1 MASICGDSVLTGQE
15 GSIEFKAPGT
25 SFCLGDFSDFGTDG
39 TDSHITVPC
48 EHDFRVGDL
57 VAFYETN
64 NGSIDTALTPSVDGN
79 RVQLAPR
86 TAVDGTILTLGT
98 FVAGSGYTDGSYTGV
113 ALTNG
118 SGSGATADITVA
130 SGGVTAVTLVD
141 GGQGYE
147 ETDQLSAADSDLG
160 GGGGSGF
167 TVEVGDVLSIPT
179 GVTCYYVVATGND
192 WIEVSGT
199 PGGTAISMNGDGGT
213 GTADQGT
220 IEVELCDFTAMC
232 GVRDFSLDITREE
245 LDTTTLPCHDG
256 IGEECSKLAEFR
268 TTQSGYATA
277 TGTMTV
283 YFTCD
288 QQNMANRLLSSS
300 ILKNQTGARTKLYVC
315 TQLDADGDVSDADSL
330 FIDAFINI
338 TGMSFSVNPDDVT
351 TAELSFSVTRMVS
364 AFGLSA

>member
-1 MASICGDSVLTGQE
+1 MLTGQE

-25 SFCLGDFSDFGTDG
+25 SFCLDDHTDFGDDG
-39 TDSHITVPC
+39 TTSHITVPC

-57 VAFYETN
+57 VAFYETD
-64 NGSIDTALTPSVDGN
+64 GGHIDDALLPSTDPN
-79 RVQLAPR
+79 RPALR
-86 TAVDGTILTLGT
+86 TAQNGTILELGD
-98 FVAGSGYTDGSYTGV
+98 FVGGSGYTDGTFGPLAAV
-113 ALTNG
+113 
-118 SGSGATADITVA
+118 V
-130 SGGVTAVTLVD
+130 SGGTNNSARISGTVTGGEVTAVTLDD
-141 GGQGYE
+141 GGNGYAT
-147 ETDQLSAADSDLG
+147 TDQLTANVPGFDS
-160 GGGGSGF
+160 GGSGF
-167 TVEVGDVLSIPT
+167 LVEVERVLTVPA
-179 GVTCYYVVATGND
+179 GVTCYFVVATGDD

-199 PGGTAISMNGDGGT
+199 EGGTAISMAQDGGT
-213 GTADQGT
+213 GTANQGT
-220 IEVELCDFTAMC
+220 IEVELCDFVSMC
-232 GVRDFSLDITREE
+232 GVRDFSLDISREE

-256 IGEECSKLAEFR
+256 TGEECSKLAEFR

-315 TQLDADGDVSDADSL
+315 TQLDANGNVSDTDSL

-351 TAELSFSVTRMVS
+351 TAELSFSVNRMVS

>member
-25 SFCLGDFSDFGTDG
+25 SFCLDDFSDFGQDG
-39 TDSHITVPC
+39 TTSHITVPC

-64 NGSIDTALTPSVDGN
+64 NGNIDSALTASVDGN

-86 TAVDGTILTLGT
+86 TAQDGTILTLGT
-98 FVAGSGYTDGSYTGV
+98 FVAGSGYTDQTYTGES
-113 ALTNG
+113 LTGGNG
-118 SGSGATADITVA
+118 SGAEATIIVA
-130 SGGVTAVTLVD
+130 SGGVTTVTLTD
-141 GGQGYE
+141 GGAGYL
-147 ETDQLSAADSDLG
+147 ETDQLTATLA
-160 GGGGSGF
+160 GGGSGF

-179 GVTCYYVVATGND
+179 GVTCYYVVATGDD

-199 PGGTAISMNGDGGT
+199 AGGTAITMNQDGGT
-213 GTADQGT
+213 GSADQG
-220 IEVELCDFTAMC
+220 IVEIELCDFTAMC
-232 GVRDFSLDITREE
+232 GVRDFSLDISREE

-256 IGEECSKLAEFR
+256 IGEECSKLAQFR

-288 QQNMANRLLSSS
+288 QENMANRLLSSS

-315 TQLDADGDVSDADSL
+315 TQLDANGEVSDTDSL

-351 TAELSFSVTRMVS
+351 TAELSFSVNRMVS

>member
-25 SFCLGDFSDFGTDG
+25 AFCLDDFSDFGTDG

-57 VAFYETN
+57 VAFYED
-64 NGSIDTALTPSVDGN
+64 DTAKIDSALTASTDVN
-79 RVQLAPR
+79 RPTLR
-86 TAVDGTILTLGT
+86 SAVDGTILTLGST
-98 FVAGSGYTDGSYTGV
+98 VAGSGYTDQTYTGE
-113 ALTNG
+113 ALTG
-118 SGSGATADITVA
+118 AASGGSGATADIVVS
-130 SGGVTAVTLVD
+130 SGGVTSVTLVD
-141 GGQGYE
+141 GGSGYSE
-147 ETDQLSAADSDLG
+147 DDQLTATLAG
-160 GGGGSGF
+160 GGTGF
-167 TVEVGDVLSIPT
+167 AVEVGTVLNIP
-179 GVTCYYVVATGND
+179 GGISCYYVVATGDD

-199 PGGTAISMNGDGGT
+199 AGGTAIDMNKDGGT

-220 IEVELCDFTAMC
+220 IEIELCDFQAMC
-232 GVRDFSLDITREE
+232 GVRDFSLDISREE

-256 IGEECSKLAEFR
+256 SGEECSKLAQFR

-288 QQNMANRLLSSS
+288 QENMANRLLSSS

-315 TQLDADGDVSDADSL
+315 TQLDANGEVSDTSSL

-351 TAELSFSVTRMVS
+351 TAELSFSVNRMVS

>member
-1 MASICGDSVLTGQE
+1 MASICGDNVLTGQE

-25 SFCLGDFSDFGTDG
+25 SFCLDDHTDFGDDG
-39 TDSHITVPC
+39 TVSHITVPC

-64 NGSIDTALTPSVDGN
+64 NGHIDSALTASTDADRP
-79 RVQLAPR
+79 QLAPR
-86 TAVDGTILTLGT
+86 TAQNGTILALGS

-113 ALTNG
+113 ALTGGTG
-118 SGSGATADITVA
+118 SNATADITVA
-130 SGGVTAVTLVD
+130 SGGVTVVTLVD
-141 GGQGYE
+141 GGEGYA
-147 ETDQLSAADSDLG
+147 ETDQLSADDANLG

-167 TVEVGDVLSIPT
+167 TVEVNDVLSIPA
-179 GVTCYYVVATGND
+179 GVTCYYVVATGDD

-199 PGGTAISMNGDGGT
+199 EGGDAIEMTQDGGT
-213 GTADQGT
+213 GTANQGV
-220 IEVELCDFTAMC
+220 IEIELCDFVAMC
-232 GVRDFSLDITREE
+232 GVRDFSLDISREE

-256 IGEECSKLAEFR
+256 LGEECSKLAQFR
-268 TTQSGYATA
+268 TTQAGYATA

-315 TQLDADGDVSDADSL
+315 TQLDAEGNVNDADSL

-351 TAELSFSVTRMVS
+351 TAELSFSVTRMNA

>member
-25 SFCLGDFSDFGTDG
+25 SFCLDYHTDFGTDG
-39 TDSHITVPC
+39 TTSHITVPC

-64 NGSIDTALTPSVDGN
+64 NGHIDANLQPSSDPN
-79 RVQLAPR
+79 RPTTFIAQN
-86 TAVDGTILTLGT
+86 GTILSLGT
-98 FVAGSGYTDGSYTGV
+98 FVAGSGYTDGQYDSQ
-113 ALTNG
+113 ALTGGAGPN
-118 SGSGATADITVA
+118 SGATANITVA
-130 SGGVTAVTLVD
+130 GGEVTNVVLVD
-141 GGQGYE
+141 GGEGFLS
-147 ETDQLSAADSDLG
+147 TDQLTAAGLPAGNGFLIEVDTVLTVP
-160 GGGGSGF
+160 SGVNCYF
-167 TVEVGDVLSIPT
+167 VVDTGD
-179 GVTCYYVVATGND
+179 N

-199 PGGTAISMNGDGGT
+199 AGGAAIEMVGDGGT
-213 GTADQGT
+213 GSANRGT
-220 IEVELCDFTAMC
+220 IEVELCDFVSMC

-256 IGEECSKLAEFR
+256 SGEECSKLAEFR

-288 QQNMANRLLSSS
+288 QENMANRLLSSS

-315 TQLDADGDVSDADSL
+315 TQLDSNGNITDTGSL

-351 TAELSFSVTRMVS
+351 TAELSFSVNRMMS

>member
-25 SFCLGDFSDFGTDG
+25 SFCLEDHDDFGTDG

-57 VAFYETN
+57 VAFYETDGGN
-64 NGSIDTALTPSVDGN
+64 IDGALTASTDPN
-79 RVQLAPR
+79 RPTLR
-86 TAVDGTILTLGT
+86 TAENGTILTLGT

-113 ALTNG
+113 DLTGG

-130 SGGVTAVTLVD
+130 GNGVTAVTLVD
-141 GGQGYE
+141 GGQDYL
-147 ETDQLSAADSDLG
+147 ETDQLSADDADLG
-160 GGGGSGF
+160 NGGGSGF
-167 TVEVGDVLSIPT
+167 TVEVGDVLTVPA
-179 GVTCYYVVATGND
+179 GVTCYYVVATGDD

-199 PGGTAISMNGDGGT
+199 EGGAAIDMDQDGGT
-213 GTADQGT
+213 GTANQGT
-220 IEVELCDFTAMC
+220 IEVELCDFVSMC
-232 GVRDFSLDITREE
+232 GVRDFSLDISREE

-256 IGEECSKLAEFR
+256 TGDECSKLAEFR

-315 TQLDADGDVSDADSL
+315 TQVDTNGNVNDADSL

-351 TAELSFSVTRMVS
+351 TAELSFSVNRMVS

>member
-25 SFCLGDFSDFGTDG
+25 SFCLDDFSDFGTDG
-39 TDSHITVPC
+39 TTSHITVPC

-57 VAFYETN
+57 VSFYEAE
-64 NGSIDTALTPSVDGN
+64 NGSIDTALTASVDPN
-79 RVQLAPR
+79 RPSLL
-86 TAVDGTILTLGT
+86 TAEDGTILSLGT
-98 FVAGSGYTDGSYTGV
+98 FVAGSSYTDGTYNAV
-113 ALTNG
+113 ALTG
-118 SGSGATADITVA
+118 GAGSGATANITVA
-130 SGGVTAVTLVD
+130 SGGVTVVTLVD
-141 GGQGYE
+141 GGQGYA
-147 ETDQLSAADSDLG
+147 ETDQLSADDADLG
-160 GGGGSGF
+160 NGGGSGLLIEVDSVL
-167 TVEVGDVLSIPT
+167 TVPA
-179 GVTCYYVVATGND
+179 GVTCYYVVATGDD

-199 PGGTAISMNGDGGT
+199 AGGTAITMAQDGGT
-213 GTADQGT
+213 GSADKGT
-220 IEVELCDFTAMC
+220 IEIELCDFTSMC
-232 GVRDFSLDITREE
+232 GVRDFSLDISREE

-256 IGEECSKLAEFR
+256 SGEECSKLAEFR

-288 QQNMANRLLSSS
+288 QENMANRLLSSS

-315 TQLDADGDVSDADSL
+315 TQLGADGSVSDTDSL

-351 TAELSFSVTRMVS
+351 TAELSFSVNRMIS

>member
-1 MASICGDSVLTGQE
+1 MASICGDNVLTGQE

-25 SFCLGDFSDFGTDG
+25 AFCLEDHDDFGTDG
-39 TDSHITVPC
+39 TASHITVPC

-57 VAFYETN
+57 VSFYETDGGN
-64 NGSIDTALTPSVDGN
+64 IDSALEASTDPN
-79 RVQLAPR
+79 RPQLR
-86 TAVDGTILTLGT
+86 TAVNGTILELGD
-98 FVAGSGYTDGSYTGV
+98 FVGGSGYTDGDFGPIAAVVSGG
-113 ALTNG
+113 TNNTARI
-118 SGSGATADITVA
+118 SGTVA
-130 SGGVTAVTLVD
+130 GGEVTAVTLVD
-141 GGQGYE
+141 GGDSYNT
-147 ETDQLSAADSDLG
+147 TDQLTATVP
-160 GGGGSGF
+160 GGGSGF
-167 TVEVGDVLSIPT
+167 LVEVERVLRLPG
-179 GVTCYYVVATGND
+179 GVSCYFVVATGDD

-199 PGGTAISMNGDGGT
+199 EGGTAINMTQDGGT
-213 GTADQGT
+213 GTANQGT
-220 IEVELCDFTAMC
+220 IEIELCDFVAMC
-232 GVRDFSLDITREE
+232 GVRDFSLDISREE

-256 IGEECSKLAEFR
+256 TGEECSKLAQFR
-268 TTQSGYATA
+268 TTQAGYATA

-315 TQLDADGDVSDADSL
+315 TQLDADGNVNEADSL

-351 TAELSFSVTRMVS
+351 TAELSFSVTRMVG

>member
-25 SFCLGDFSDFGTDG
+25 SFCLDDHTDFGDDG
-39 TDSHITVPC
+39 TATHITVPC

-57 VAFYETN
+57 VSFYEAG
-64 NGSIDTALTPSVDGN
+64 NGHIDSALSPSTDPN
-79 RVQLAPR
+79 RPSLLTVEE
-86 TAVDGTILTLGT
+86 GTILSLGD
-98 FVAGSGYTDGSYTGV
+98 FVGGSGYTDGDFGPIAAV
-113 ALTNG
+113 
-118 SGSGATADITVA
+118 V
-130 SGGVTAVTLVD
+130 SGGANNSSRISGTVTGGEVTAVTLND
-141 GGQGYE
+141 GGSGYST
-147 ETDQLSAADSDLG
+147 TDQLTANVPGS
-160 GGGGSGF
+160 GSGF
-167 TVEVGDVLSIPT
+167 LVEVETVATIPA
-179 GVTCYYVVATGND
+179 GVTCYFVVATGDD

-199 PGGTAISMNGDGGT
+199 SGGAAITMTRDGGT
-213 GTADQGT
+213 GTANQGT
-220 IEVELCDFTAMC
+220 IEIELCDFQAMC
-232 GVRDFSLDITREE
+232 GVRDFSLDISREE

-256 IGEECSKLAEFR
+256 TGEECSKLAQFR

-288 QQNMANRLLSSS
+288 QENMANRLLSSS

-315 TQLDADGDVSDADSL
+315 TQLDANGDVSDASSL

-351 TAELSFSVTRMVS
+351 TAELSFSVNRMVS